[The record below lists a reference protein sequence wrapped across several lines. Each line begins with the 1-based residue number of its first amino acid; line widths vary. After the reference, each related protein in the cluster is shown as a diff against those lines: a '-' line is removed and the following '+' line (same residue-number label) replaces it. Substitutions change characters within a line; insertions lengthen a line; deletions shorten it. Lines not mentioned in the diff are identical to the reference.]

1 MDGLVGMGTGME
13 LFGMG
18 FRSVVTVSMLWRYG
32 DIGVVPRWSVCR
44 DIIPSA
50 SCLVW
55 RRGRMLPSIRHVP
68 FLLLV
73 RPSFCIYKSAGRQA
87 LLTEN
92 AALAK
97 PP

>member
-50 SCLVW
+50 SCPVW
-55 RRGRMLPSIRHVP
+55 RRGSDVAVYQTCSVP
-68 FLLLV
+68 AV
-73 RPSFCIYKSAGRQA
+73 S
-87 LLTEN
+87 T
-92 AALAK
+92 AK
-97 PP
+97 ILHI